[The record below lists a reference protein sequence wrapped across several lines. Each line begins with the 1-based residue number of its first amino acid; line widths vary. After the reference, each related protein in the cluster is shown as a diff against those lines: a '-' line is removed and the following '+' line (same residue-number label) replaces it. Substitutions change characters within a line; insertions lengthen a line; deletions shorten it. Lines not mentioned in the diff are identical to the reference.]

1 MGKVLDFM
9 QARAEL
15 TIDESTNST
24 DARGVFYF
32 EIAKKLI
39 FALSHLQTKYIFNYI
54 FSGIKITPFSAVGL
68 TTSNFFVKLPDIV
81 SHGLKFQISV
91 ENSYLKDPEY
101 ATTDLSQVCS
111 SFIFD
116 FLNEFHSLIVTKELE
131 SLMHIYCFT
140 MDIDNQ
146 PNKSAISFK
155 GPNNSQNMTMI
166 LEWPDQ
172 ASDNLI
178 VTIEYKLWIPV
189 TDNPLENLDHV
200 YAIDMVNYI
209 QNLIMYH
216 VPGVTPL

>member
-1 MGKVLDFM
+1 MGKVLDFH
-9 QARAEL
+9 QARAAL

-32 EIAKKLI
+32 EIAKQLI
-39 FALSHLQTKYIFNYI
+39 FALSQLQTKYVFNYI
-54 FSGIKITPFSAVGL
+54 FSGVKIVPYSAIGL
-68 TTSNFFVKLPDIV
+68 TSSNFFVKPPDII
-81 SHGLKFQISV
+81 SHGIKCQISV
-91 ENSYLKDPEY
+91 ENTYLKDPEY
-101 ATTDLSQVCS
+101 SALEPIKVCS
-111 SFIFD
+111 AFIFD
-116 FLNEFHSLIVTKELE
+116 FLNEFHSLVVTKELE

-172 ASDNLI
+172 TSDNLTL
-178 VTIEYKLWIPV
+178 TIDYKLWVPV
-189 TDNPLENLDHV
+189 TDNPLENLDHI
-200 YAIDMVNYI
+200 YSIDMVNYI